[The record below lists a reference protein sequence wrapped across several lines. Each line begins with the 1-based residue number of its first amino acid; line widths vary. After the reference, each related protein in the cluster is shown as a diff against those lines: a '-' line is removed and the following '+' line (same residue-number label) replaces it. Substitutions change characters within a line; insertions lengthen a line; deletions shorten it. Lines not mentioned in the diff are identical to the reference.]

1 MRRYNF
7 WSVQELQYVRDHAGK
22 MPAAR
27 IGEHLGRSKHAV
39 RNAARKMGVSLRN
52 DMALVTERNNILMTA
67 PVVHF
72 RSATHDIIIIDE
84 WYMR

>member
-1 MRRYNF
+1 MSRYDF

-22 MPAAR
+22 VPAVR
-27 IGEHLGRSKHAV
+27 IGEYLGRSKNSV

-52 DMALVTERNNILMTA
+52 DMELVTERNTILMTA
-67 PVVHF
+67 PIVHF
-72 RSATHDIIIIDE
+72 QSETHDIVIIDE